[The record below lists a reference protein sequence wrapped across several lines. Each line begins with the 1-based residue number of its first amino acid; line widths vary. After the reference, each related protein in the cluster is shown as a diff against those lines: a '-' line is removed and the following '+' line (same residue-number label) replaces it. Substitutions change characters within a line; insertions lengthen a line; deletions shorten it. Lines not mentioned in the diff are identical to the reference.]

1 MSLTT
6 SPTTRPHRSS
16 SLSTISEPPTYT
28 TVDRSHGPPP
38 AYTPPGTS
46 VRIRYSANE
55 LPPRYEPLPYPSRRW
70 VYSRTVVSLLQPYV
84 VPRVFEDF
92 EGNVLREGGQGARG
106 DGLGVEGSG
115 GGGGVGGGVVAAR
128 GEVEGGGGS
137 GRTCACKLRPWLWLG
152 LLGLMAGCVIL
163 MVALALWVKGGE
175 E

>member
-6 SPTTRPHRSS
+6 SPTIRPHRSS

-55 LPPRYEPLPYPSRRW
+55 LPPLYEPLPYPSRRW

-84 VPRVFEDF
+84 VPRVLEDF

-115 GGGGVGGGVVAAR
+115 DVVGGDVVAAR
-128 GEVEGGGGS
+128 GDVESGGVS
-137 GRTCACKLRPWLWLG
+137 GRARGCKVGPWLWLG
-152 LLGLMAGCVIL
+152 FLGLMAGCVVL
-163 MVALALWVKGGE
+163 MVALALWVKGSE